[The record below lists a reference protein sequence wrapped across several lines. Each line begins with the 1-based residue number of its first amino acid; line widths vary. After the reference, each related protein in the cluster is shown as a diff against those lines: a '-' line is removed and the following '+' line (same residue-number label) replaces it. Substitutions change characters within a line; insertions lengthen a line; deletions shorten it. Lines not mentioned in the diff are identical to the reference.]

1 MLGLRT
7 TEGVCRSFLRSWLDC
22 CLSSTDRVEWNKVMP
37 PGEMVAMVAVAE
49 AFMQDGEGK
58 RIKEM
63 GDMQEWR
70 TRIVANGFSYS
81 THDNSMMKSV

>member
-1 MLGLRT
+1 
-7 TEGVCRSFLRSWLDC
+7 
-22 CLSSTDRVEWNKVMP
+22 MP
-37 PGEMVAMVAVAE
+37 PGEMVAMFAPAE

-63 GDMQEWR
+63 GDLQEWR

-81 THDNSMMKSV
+81 AHDNSMMKSV